1 MCDNGVVAL
10 ILGLSSHD
18 HLLQLLLL
26 YLENGNGLL
35 EELLKVQDI
44 LLVLREV
51 RYVLLLIDF
60 EVRSILLKDLKW
72 GLSSHHP
79 EDLVYF
85 AFFSCKDTEF
95 LRVSEVLEFRNF
107 LHEALEQGSPLF
119 DEVVVFVSHE
129 FLFRD
134 CRNVNTRPPRGQ
146 HVFQCVELRVTP
158 GFFEGTLLVDARN
171 SVFDVTA
178 NLDRVEDSELCCFRV
193 LLLENV
199 LETAIGAFL

>member
-26 YLENGNGLL
+26 YLENGDGLL

-44 LLVLREV
+44 LLVLRKV
-51 RYVLLLIDF
+51 RNVLLLIDF

-72 GLSSHHP
+72 GLPSHHP
-79 EDLVYF
+79 EDLVDF

-95 LRVSEVLEFRNF
+95 LRVSEIIKFRDF
-107 LHEALEQGSPLF
+107 FHEALEQGSPFL

-129 FLFRD
+129 FLLRD
-134 CRNVNTRPPRGQ
+134 CRNVDTRPPLGQ
-146 HVFQCVELRVTP
+146 HIFQCVEFRVTP
-158 GFFEGTLLVDARN
+158 GFFEGTLLVDARD

-193 LLLENV
+193 FLLENV
-199 LETAIGAFL
+199 LKTTIGAFL